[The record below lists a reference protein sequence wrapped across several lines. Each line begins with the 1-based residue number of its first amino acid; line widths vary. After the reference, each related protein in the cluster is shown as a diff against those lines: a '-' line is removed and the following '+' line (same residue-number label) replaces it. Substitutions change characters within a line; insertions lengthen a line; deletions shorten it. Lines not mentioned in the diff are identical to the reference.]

1 MSVEID
7 EGIARRVLEV
17 VDAGLVRGVGE
28 PIPGQMCAAAAVCY
42 ALGLPHGD
50 EPSCVSPAVRPLM
63 IRLNDAR
70 WSSPSARARGL
81 RRLAIAALGSAGTLD
96 EGEFS
101 RRAARLAIQTFVSTA
116 LRAEALRHAGV
127 QRERLLQVADLCE
140 REPTREH
147 AWEAATYARAA
158 AYYAAY
164 YAAAAE
170 AAAYADAAAAAA
182 DRVGSAATYAVD
194 AVYATAEAVH
204 GNDAKARAAYDAT
217 LGDFAERVVCILHD
231 MGSPGAAYL
240 YLTGCLCYLG
250 APGSAFLHVT
260 ESAT

>member
-1 MSVEID
+1 MSVEVD
-7 EGIARRVLEV
+7 EGIARRVLDV

-50 EPSCVSPAVRPLM
+50 EPSCISPAVRSLM
-63 IRLNDAR
+63 IRVNDGR
-70 WSSPSARARGL
+70 WSSPEARARGL

-96 EGEFS
+96 EGEFA
-101 RRAARLAIQTFVSTA
+101 RRAARLAIRTCVPTA
-116 LRAEALRHAGV
+116 LRAAALRNAGV

-147 AWEAATYARAA
+147 AWEATTYARAA

-164 YAAAAE
+164 YAATAPDE
-170 AAAYADAAAAAA
+170 VAAYAAASA
-182 DRVGSAATYAVD
+182 DRVGCAARYAAD

-204 GNDAKARAAYDAT
+204 GTDAKARTAYDAT

-250 APGSAFLHVT
+250 APGARS
-260 ESAT
+260 